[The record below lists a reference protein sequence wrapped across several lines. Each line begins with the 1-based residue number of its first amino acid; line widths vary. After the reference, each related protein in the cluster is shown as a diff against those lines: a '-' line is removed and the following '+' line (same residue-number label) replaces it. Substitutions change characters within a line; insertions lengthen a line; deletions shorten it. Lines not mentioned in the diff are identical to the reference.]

1 LRTRLRTA
9 TGTEIAMATLFTTP
23 TPAAIAAHLP
33 NSPGSAAD
41 RPRLTAVDRPDDV
54 PLSSAQQ
61 GMWFL
66 SRLDASS
73 ATYNIPLVVRLEQ
86 GVDHDALRAALADVT
101 DRHES
106 LRTLL
111 PQTDGAP
118 RQVILPAGT
127 VRPALRIV
135 DCPQQEVDAH
145 VAAAAR
151 HSFDLTR
158 DVPLWA
164 GLYGNPS
171 GARTL
176 VLVVHHSAADGW
188 SLRPLADDLSTAY
201 AARLEGHA
209 PRWEALTVQYADYA
223 LWQRELLAETS
234 PDSLMARQMRFW
246 KEALAGLPEELS
258 LPADRA
264 RPQEPSRRGG
274 NLTLEIAPGVHRGLL
289 DLARSHDV
297 SLFMV
302 LQSAL
307 AALLTRCGAGTDIPV
322 GTPVAGRGDEA
333 LDDMIGLITNSLV
346 LRTDTSGDPEFR
358 ELLARVRAFD
368 LAAYDHQDLPFDR
381 LVEELKP
388 VRTAD
393 RHPLFQVMLALQN
406 NTEALLRLGGNQAP
420 LEPRATGTAKFDLF
434 VDVLER
440 HTADGTPDGL
450 RCHLEYSADLFE
462 AATAE
467 ALAGAWEALLTAVA
481 ADPRLRVSDMPVP
494 RKLPA
499 GGPAAAREP
508 FDPAPL
514 ERALLALDGIR
525 DCLVLPPGGDED
537 GRPTVLAV
545 PARQSAV
552 EQAEKELR
560 RTAAHPGRVPRLV
573 AVSELPRTPE
583 GTVDVPALERLPRI
597 DTALGERWREALAA
611 LPGVDSV
618 TVGLEEAAEPLGR
631 LHLGAAAGSSSARH
645 SGTSRLPA
653 TADADAVPALSEGPP
668 LP

>member
-33 NSPGSAAD
+33 EAGEGAD
-41 RPRLTAVDRPDDV
+41 GRPALVPVAPAERPERL

-61 GMWFL
+61 SMWFL
-66 SRLDASS
+66 NQLDTSA
-73 ATYNIPLVVRLEQ
+73 ATYNIPLVVRLDQ

-118 RQVILPAGT
+118 HQDVRAPGT
-127 VRPALRIV
+127 VRPALQVV
-135 DCPQQEVDAH
+135 DCPAEEVEAH
-145 VAAAAR
+145 VAAALR
-151 HSFDLTR
+151 HGFDLTR

-223 LWQRELLAETS
+223 LWQRELLAAESDAQS
-234 PDSLMARQMRFW
+234 PIGRQAAFW
-246 KEALAGLPEELS
+246 RAALDGLPEELA
-258 LPADRA
+258 LPADRP
-264 RPQEPSRRGG
+264 RPKVPSRRGG
-274 NLTLEIAPGVHRGLL
+274 GLALEVGAGLHQ
-289 DLARSHDV
+289 DLLRLADDGGA

-307 AALLTRCGAGTDIPV
+307 AALLTRCGAGTDILV
-322 GTPVAGRGDEA
+322 GTPVAGRADEA
-333 LDDMIGLITNSLV
+333 LDDMIGLLANSLV

-381 LVEELKP
+381 LVEVLNPARE
-388 VRTAD
+388 AA

-406 NTEALLRLGGNQAP
+406 NTEALLRLGGNEAP

-450 RCHLEYSADLFE
+450 ACHIEYSADLFDRE
-462 AATAE
+462 TVKR
-467 ALAGAWEALLTAVA
+467 LAGALHALLTAVA
-481 ADPRLRVSDMPVP
+481 ADPGLRIGA
-494 RKLPA
+494 LPA
-499 GGPAAAREP
+499 PEPRSAAGPAAHEP
-508 FDPAPL
+508 FAAGPL
-514 ERALLALDGIR
+514 ERELLALGGIR
-525 DCLVLPPGGDED
+525 DVATLPATENGG
-537 GRPTVLAV
+537 PTVLAV
-545 PARQSAV
+545 PTRAAAV
-552 EQAEKELR
+552 EQAAKALGQPAGAAALR
-560 RTAAHPGRVPRLV
+560 VT
-573 AVSELPRTPE
+573 AVSDLPRNAD
-583 GTVDVPALERLPRI
+583 GTVDTAALAQLPVVDAESAGQWER
-597 DTALGERWREALAA
+597 DLAA
-611 LPGVDSV
+611 LPGVRSASV
-618 TVGLEEAAEPLGR
+618 ALEEIPQEIGR
-631 LHLGAAAGSSSARH
+631 VYVGSSSARH

-668 LP
+668 LPD